1 MDPTL
6 KWVGS
11 ILCASERR
19 HRRGHH
25 KKRLCRLLGDGTGA
39 AKTACFTV
47 TLEKA
52 PGNVYEV
59 TLQIVGK
66 RYTGSGTT
74 VFTVFDP
81 SAGFASVAV
90 GSSTLDPI
98 IVPTTAYT

>member
-1 MDPTL
+1 M
-6 KWVGS
+6 
-11 ILCASERR
+11 
-19 HRRGHH
+19 
-25 KKRLCRLLGDGTGA
+25 
-39 AKTACFTV
+39 
-47 TLEKA
+47 
-52 PGNVYEV
+52 
-59 TLQIVGK
+59 TLQIVGN